1 MKETICGLILLV
13 FFVAMFIVI
22 AMIEAGASLWLS
34 TIMLPIGVIAIITVN
49 ILEQ

>member
-1 MKETICGLILLV
+1 MKEIICGLIFLAM
-13 FFVAMFIVI
+13 FVAMFIVI

-34 TIMLPIGVIAIITVN
+34 TIMFPIGVIAGIAVN